1 MLRAVPARPRTSPTT
16 PRQERLLDVLEDLFL
31 GEGFRAV
38 TVAELARRLRCS
50 RRSFYELAPSKEA
63 LFLRVFDR
71 YLRRL
76 REAGRRGVGDLAAE
90 EAIGAYLAPAV
101 DAARKLSTPL
111 MADVQSYPPARTM
124 WERHT
129 RERMAGLQALIDD
142 GVRGKIF
149 RDVDAGLVAEVTSAA
164 LRRICEP
171 DFLERSGLSY
181 REAVRELY
189 ALLLRGLRA
198 GG

>member
-1 MLRAVPARPRTSPTT
+1 MLRAVPVRPRTAPPT

-76 REAGRRGVGDLAAE
+76 REAGRSGVGNLAAE
-90 EAIGAYLAPAV
+90 AAIAAYLAPAV
-101 DAARKLSTPL
+101 DAARKLSTRL

-129 RERMAGLQALIDD
+129 RERMAGLQALIDEC
-142 GVRGKIF
+142 VRKKIF
-149 RDVDAGLVAEVTSAA
+149 RDVDARLVAEVTSAA

-171 DFLERSGLSY
+171 DFLDSSGLSY

-189 ALLLRGLRA
+189 ALLLHGLRA
-198 GG
+198 GD